1 MARERHEPTDGHA
14 AVRLASPPCSSHG
27 YSPNPGTRHFRA
39 SYHNNDTMQGLVEEK
54 RRNQKQI
61 NLATVYSRTLMMIPS
76 RTIRTS
82 PLKAIA
88 GPLLVA
94 GMLHTSASGMPDAGD
109 TVSAWYA
116 ARSWVDATTTGSEE
130 AGANAT
136 GIEGAAAC
144 CVILRFDG
152 RLVGIG
158 TAEGDAGSMVR
169 MATAQ
174 ALEDALD
181 DPTIAAL
188 PEDLQGSAGKRLT
201 LELEVAGV
209 LEPLIGNSLVD
220 FKSDIHPLRHGLAL
234 RWGNKWS
241 YRYPS
246 RLRLVNNWAEASTLE
261 SMGLGLGLTPRA
273 AVEGMQRG
281 DVGAYRFEVLGL
293 AQAGSSHPPMEVVA
307 GSIGVRDIP
316 DLQSLADARVALLD
330 HVIGTLW
337 PGEEPIGVMGVYEP
351 ASDRYKPLIASNLDQ
366 ALTAYALA
374 RAANDRQ
381 LDPARNDQAARVA
394 ATLLGILAESD
405 STGKSS
411 SEHASFLLA
420 LSAMPDLEE
429 TDAIARH
436 KDDAISHFQELQQG
450 VSAGTIPDDSHGLG
464 MASLAMARTGNHR
477 DARLLAD
484 KAWETLPPERHV
496 SLMPWIA
503 WTELELAGGGTPAH
517 AKELVEIRTL
527 LHERQVPSGD
537 DQFGP
542 ELAGGFVFGQNP
554 DDVHSQSLRPAAAM
568 ASMMLSPHLTAP
580 GERMEM
586 MNRLN
591 ALAGFLLRLQMSSEG
606 AALIRHPERGAG
618 GIRMAFW
625 DNRMPPAAQVMALLT
640 LEELLSMEDAQTMY
654 PEDDHEL
661 Y

>member
-1 MARERHEPTDGHA
+1 
-14 AVRLASPPCSSHG
+14 
-27 YSPNPGTRHFRA
+27 
-39 SYHNNDTMQGLVEEK
+39 
-54 RRNQKQI
+54 
-61 NLATVYSRTLMMIPS
+61 MMIPS
-76 RTIRTS
+76 RTTRTS

-88 GPLLVA
+88 GLLLVA
-94 GMLHTSASGMPDAGD
+94 TVLHTTASGMPDTDG

-116 ARSWVDATTTGSEE
+116 ARNWVDATTTGDDE
-130 AGANAT
+130 AGSNAT
-136 GIEGAAAC
+136 RIEGATAC

-158 TAEGDAGSMVR
+158 TAEGDAESMVR
-169 MATAQ
+169 RATTR
-174 ALEDALD
+174 ALEDALE

-188 PEDLQGSAGKRLT
+188 PEDLRVASGKRLT
-201 LELEVAGV
+201 LELEVGGV
-209 LEPLIGNSLVD
+209 LEPLIGNSLID
-220 FKSDIHPLRHGLAL
+220 FESDIHPLRHGLAL

-246 RLRLVNNWAEASTLE
+246 RLRLVNNRPEASSLE

-273 AVEGMQRG
+273 AVEGMRRG

-293 AQAGSSHPPMEVVA
+293 AQATPSAPPMEVVA

-316 DLQSLADARVALLD
+316 NLQSLADARVAVLD

-337 PGEEPIGVMGVYEP
+337 PGEETIGVMGTYEP

-374 RAANDRQ
+374 RAANDQR
-381 LDPARNDQAARVA
+381 LDPARNDQAARIA
-394 ATLLGILAESD
+394 ATLLGILAETD
-405 STGKSS
+405 TTGKSS
-411 SEHASFLLA
+411 TEHASFLLA

-429 TDAIARH
+429 TDALARH
-436 KDDAISHFQELQQG
+436 RDAAIGYFQKLHEEAPAETTP
-450 VSAGTIPDDSHGLG
+450 VDSHGMG
-464 MASLAMARTGNHR
+464 MASLAMARAGNHG

-484 KAWETLPPERHV
+484 KAWETLPADRHV

-503 WTELELAGGGTPAH
+503 WAELELADGGTPTH
-517 AKELVEIRTL
+517 VEELVKVRML

-542 ELAGGFVFGQNP
+542 ELVGGFVFGQNV

-568 ASMMLSPHLTAP
+568 PSMMLSPDLTTP

-591 ALAGFLLRLQMSSEG
+591 ALASFLLRLQMSSEG
-606 AALIRHPERGAG
+606 AALLRHPERAAG

-640 LEELLSMEDAQTMY
+640 LEELLSLEDVQAMF

>member
-1 MARERHEPTDGHA
+1 MQHETG
-14 AVRLASPPCSSHG
+14 
-27 YSPNPGTRHFRA
+27 
-39 SYHNNDTMQGLVEEK
+39 
-54 RRNQKQI
+54 
-61 NLATVYSRTLMMIPS
+61 
-76 RTIRTS
+76 
-82 PLKAIA
+82 
-88 GPLLVA
+88 
-94 GMLHTSASGMPDAGD
+94 
-109 TVSAWYA
+109 
-116 ARSWVDATTTGSEE
+116 VDATTTGGEE
-130 AGANAT
+130 AGSNAT
-136 GIEGAAAC
+136 GIEGATSC

-169 MATAQ
+169 MATTR

-188 PEDLQGSAGKRLT
+188 PEDLRGAAGKRLT
-201 LELEVAGV
+201 LELEVGGV

-220 FKSDIHPLRHGLAL
+220 FESDIHPLRHGLAL
-234 RWGNKWS
+234 RWGNKWA

-246 RLRLVNNWAEASTLE
+246 RLRLVNNWPEASSLE

-273 AVEGMQRG
+273 AVAGMQRG

-293 AQAGSSHPPMEVVA
+293 AQASPSAPPMEVVA
-307 GSIGVRDIP
+307 GSIGVRDVP
-316 DLQSLADARVALLD
+316 NLQSLADARVALLD

-337 PGEEPIGVMGVYEP
+337 PGEESVGVMGAYEP

-381 LDPARNDQAARVA
+381 LDPAMNDQAARVS
-394 ATLLGILAESD
+394 ATLLGILAETDSD
-405 STGKSS
+405 EKSS
-411 SEHASFLLA
+411 TEHASFLLA

-429 TDAIARH
+429 TDAIAQHRNA
-436 KDDAISHFQELQQG
+436 AISHFQELQQG
-450 VSAGTIPDDSHGLG
+450 ASAGTTPVDSHGLG
-464 MASLAMARTGNHR
+464 MASLAMARTGNHGE
-477 DARLLAD
+477 ARLLAD
-484 KAWETLPPERHV
+484 KAWETLPADRHV

-517 AKELVEIRTL
+517 VEELVKVRTL
-527 LHERQVPSGD
+527 LHERQVPAGD

-542 ELAGGFVFGQNP
+542 ELVGGFVFGQNP

-568 ASMMLSPHLTAP
+568 PSMMLSPDLTAP

-591 ALAGFLLRLQMSSEG
+591 AVASFLLRLQMSSEG
-606 AALIRHPERGAG
+606 AALLRHPERGAG

-625 DNRMPPAAQVMALLT
+625 DNRMPPAAQVMALLA
-640 LEELLSMEDAQTMY
+640 LEELLSMEDAQTMF